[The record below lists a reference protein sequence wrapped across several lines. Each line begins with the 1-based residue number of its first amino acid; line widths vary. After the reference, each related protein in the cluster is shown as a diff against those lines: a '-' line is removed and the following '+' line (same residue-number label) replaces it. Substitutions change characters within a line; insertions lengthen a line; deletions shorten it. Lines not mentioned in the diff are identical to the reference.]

1 MRVPPNNADA
11 EKSVLGCMMQDRE
24 ALSLAFE
31 LLTADD
37 FYQPANREIFD
48 AMHALNT
55 QGMPID
61 LVTVDDELTR
71 RGTLEGVGGTN
82 YLIEL
87 SQCMP
92 STVNARAY
100 VQIVD
105 EKATLRRMIKATGDI
120 ASACYQQTEAVSD
133 ILGVA
138 EKSIFDIIMRRHE
151 GSTLTH
157 IADVLPDTYL
167 RIEQLTE
174 LKGGIDGVPTGFVD
188 LDNLLTGLHGG
199 ELVIVGAR
207 PSMGK
212 TSFGMNRRWRARRRR
227 FSRWKCRR
235 ISSRCAFCARMRAWT
250 CSPFAMARCATT
262 TGFRCPPRSARWRPP
277 ISISMIRPASRRRS
291 SVPAAEG

>member
-71 RGTLEGVGGTN
+71 RGTLEGVGGSN
-82 YLIEL
+82 YLVEL
-87 SQCMP
+87 SQSMP

-105 EKATLRRMIKATGDI
+105 EKATLAPDDQGDERY
-120 ASACYQQTEAVSD
+120 C
-133 ILGVA
+133 
-138 EKSIFDIIMRRHE
+138 
-151 GSTLTH
+151 
-157 IADVLPDTYL
+157 
-167 RIEQLTE
+167 
-174 LKGGIDGVPTGFVD
+174 
-188 LDNLLTGLHGG
+188 
-199 ELVIVGAR
+199 
-207 PSMGK
+207 
-212 TSFGMNRRWRARRRR
+212 
-227 FSRWKCRR
+227 
-235 ISSRCAFCARMRAWT
+235 FCML
-250 CSPFAMARCATT
+250 
-262 TGFRCPPRSARWRPP
+262 
-277 ISISMIRPASRRRS
+277 
-291 SVPAAEG
+291 

>member
-37 FYQPANREIFD
+37 FYQHQYGIVFEAIVELFD

-138 EKSIFDIIMRRHE
+138 
-151 GSTLTH
+151 
-157 IADVLPDTYL
+157 
-167 RIEQLTE
+167 
-174 LKGGIDGVPTGFVD
+174 
-188 LDNLLTGLHGG
+188 
-199 ELVIVGAR
+199 
-207 PSMGK
+207 
-212 TSFGMNRRWRARRRR
+212 
-227 FSRWKCRR
+227 
-235 ISSRCAFCARMRAWT
+235 
-250 CSPFAMARCATT
+250 
-262 TGFRCPPRSARWRPP
+262 
-277 ISISMIRPASRRRS
+277 
-291 SVPAAEG
+291 